1 MFHMRIHSFGSTC
14 VNGQRHGL
22 GREKSPEVMM
32 IIGKWSPSPHGLE
45 NQSVNE
51 RRYQVEH
58 FDNNI
63 LILSVYS

>member
-1 MFHMRIHSFGSTC
+1 
-14 VNGQRHGL
+14 
-22 GREKSPEVMM
+22 M

-58 FDNNI
+58 FDFVSI
-63 LILSVYS
+63 LLEVKE

>member
-14 VNGQRHGL
+14 VNGQRHRL
-22 GREKSPEVMM
+22 GREKKSEVMM

-58 FDNNI
+58 FDFVSI
-63 LILSVYS
+63 LLEVKE

>member
-1 MFHMRIHSFGSTC
+1 
-14 VNGQRHGL
+14 
-22 GREKSPEVMM
+22 M

-45 NQSVNE
+45 NQSVSE